1 MNKKSFYIAFSA
13 LAATFLFSFNED
25 EEALKKKYA
34 ETITA
39 ADLKA
44 RLSII
49 ASDEY
54 EGRETGKKG
63 QHMTA
68 EYLAKEFRS
77 FGIPG
82 IPGIPGRESTMENPA
97 QDYYQ
102 IVPLIQLRPGG
113 GSITSGEKKFSFGT
127 DYYYTSQAD
136 DQKLELDKFVF
147 AGYGIQ
153 DSLYRDYDNL
163 DVSGKAVIIL
173 NDEPHDKKGKNII
186 TGTKESSSWATN
198 RRRKP
203 SEARTRK
210 ATVLIVIIPDFKA
223 RYEQNKHFIESPSLQ
238 LDVEKKTHSAP
249 DMPVIY
255 ISKEMADFLMAPA
268 KRNTDKLTASISKK
282 KKPVHFEFGQKLTI
296 EIERKT
302 EKLNSEN
309 VLGYLEGGD
318 LKNELVVVTA
328 HMDHLGTD
336 GTVVYN
342 GADDD
347 GSGTVSVL
355 ELAQA
360 FAQAKKEGHGPRR
373 SILFMLVTGEEKGL
387 LGSKWY
393 TGHPVFPLANTVCDL
408 NIDMVGRVDPAHLK
422 DTNYVYVI
430 GTDRLSTVLKAINEK
445 NNARYTGMT
454 LDYKYDVPNEPNN
467 FYMRSDHYNF
477 AKNNIPIAFFFNGT
491 HADYHKETDEVSKI
505 NFALM
510 ERRAKLVYY
519 DCWEIANR
527 DERLPV
533 DVKQK

>member
-1 MNKKSFYIAFSA
+1 MNKRLFYIAFGIITSV
-13 LAATFLFSFNED
+13 LFFSFNEED
-25 EEALKKKYA
+25 EALKKKYA

-39 ADLKA
+39 ADLKKH
-44 RLSII
+44 LSII

-68 EYLAKEFRS
+68 EYLAGQFRS

-82 IPGIPGRESTMENPA
+82 LPQRESSMENTPE
-97 QDYYQ
+97 DYYQ
-102 IVPLIQLRPGG
+102 TVPLIQLRPGG
-113 GSITSGEKKFSFGT
+113 GSITSGEKKFVFGT
-127 DYYYTSQAD
+127 DYYYTNQVD
-136 DQKLELDKFVF
+136 DQKLQLSKFVF

-153 DSLYRDYDNL
+153 DSLYRDYDGL
-163 DVSGKAVIIL
+163 DVKGKAVMTL
-173 NDEPHDKKGKNII
+173 ADEPHDKKGMSII
-186 TGTKESSSWATN
+186 SGTKEASAWTTN
-198 RRRKP
+198 RRRKS

-210 ATVLIVIIPDFKA
+210 ATALLIILPDFTA
-223 RYEQNKHFIESPSLQ
+223 RYQQNKHFIESPSLQ
-238 LDVEKKTHSAP
+238 LDAEKKTQGSP

-255 ISKEMADFLMAPA
+255 ISKEMADFLM
-268 KRNTDKLTASISKK
+268 KEQKKNTGKLISTISKK
-282 KKPVHFEFGQKLTI
+282 KKPVHFEFENTLSIDIVRTAQ
-296 EIERKT
+296 
-302 EKLNSEN
+302 KLNSEN
-309 VLGYLEGGD
+309 VLGYLEGSD
-318 LKNELVVVTA
+318 LKDELVVVTA
-328 HMDHLGTD
+328 HMDHLGKDSTI
-336 GTVVYN
+336 VFN

-355 ELAQA
+355 EIARA
-360 FAQAKKEGHGPRR
+360 FALAKKEGHGPRR

-393 TGHPVFPLANTVCDL
+393 TDHPVFPLANTVCDL
-408 NIDMVGRVDPAHLK
+408 NIDMIGRVDPAHQS

-430 GTDRLSTVLKAINEK
+430 GSDKLSTVLKTINEK

-510 ERRAKLVYY
+510 ERRARLVYY
-519 DCWEIANR
+519 DCWDIANR
-527 DERLPV
+527 DQRLPL